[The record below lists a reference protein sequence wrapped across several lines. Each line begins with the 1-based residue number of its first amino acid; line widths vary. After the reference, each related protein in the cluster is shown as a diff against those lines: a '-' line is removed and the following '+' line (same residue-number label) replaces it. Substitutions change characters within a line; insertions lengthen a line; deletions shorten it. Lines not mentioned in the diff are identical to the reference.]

1 MRETA
6 VNRWLIV
13 LTVMLPTFIEIMD
26 TSVVNVTLGH
36 IRGTMSAGIDES
48 TWTITSYIVSNAVVM
63 PMSDWLSRMFGRKR
77 YLMFSVALFTASSVM
92 CGLSWSLGSL
102 IFFRI
107 LQGIGGG
114 ALVPLSQAILFETFP
129 EDERGPAMG
138 AFGIGTTVAPSLGL
152 PLGGWIADNWTWRW
166 IFYINLPI
174 GIISIF
180 LIMLNLRDPHYHKGE
195 KPRIDTL
202 GLSLLIIG
210 LAALQIV
217 LDKGQ
222 SEDWFASNFILILSI
237 ISFVSLSFLIFAE
250 LSTKSPIVDLKVFRN
265 ISYSS
270 GTMVTFVIFF
280 SMMSIFVL
288 TPVYVQDL
296 LGYSATLA
304 GLVMMPQGLCMVLSL
319 GLAGFFGTKL
329 NQKAVLVAGIIMM
342 SCSAGLMARFNLTTD
357 FQTVVYALCLQGV
370 SLGFIFVPL
379 SVLSFTGVSNEKMG
393 NATALWNLLRNIGG
407 SVGIAIVMTLIARG
421 AQIHQNYMVD
431 HLTPLDKG
439 YYFTLAQMA
448 PLLKMKGIAGGA
460 EASVYGQLVK
470 QATMFSFVDV
480 YYLLV
485 FMMLACIPLV
495 LLMKS
500 AKGNGQRS
508 ASIH

>member
-1 MRETA
+1 MKGNTA
-6 VNRWLIV
+6 NRWLIV

-36 IRGTMSAGIDES
+36 IRGTMSAGIDEA
-48 TWTITSYIVSNAVVM
+48 TWAITSYIVSNAVVM

-77 YLMFSVALFTASSVM
+77 YLMFSIALFTASSVM

-138 AFGIGTTVAPSLGL
+138 AFGIGTTVAPSIGL

-180 LIMLNLRDPHYHKGE
+180 LIMLNLKDPHYHQGE
-195 KPRIDTL
+195 KPKIDTL

-222 SEDWFASNFILILSI
+222 SEDWFASNFILILSV
-237 ISFVSLSFLIFAE
+237 ISFVSLTFLVFVE
-250 LSTKSPIVDLKVFRN
+250 LSTDNPIVDLKIFRN

-270 GTMVTFVIFF
+270 GTIVTFVIFF

-288 TPVYVQDL
+288 TPVYVQNL

-304 GLVMMPQGLCMVLSL
+304 GLVMMPQGFCIMLSL
-319 GLAGFFGTKL
+319 GLAGIFGTKL
-329 NQKAVLVAGIIMM
+329 NQKAVLTAGIIMM

-357 FQTVVYALCLQGV
+357 FRTVMYTLCLQGI
-370 SLGFIFVPL
+370 SAGLIFVPV
-379 SVLSFTGVSNEKMG
+379 SVLSFTGVSNHKMG

-407 SVGIAIVMTLIARG
+407 SVGIAVVMTFIARG

-431 HLTPLDKG
+431 RMTPLDRGYHLTMESVSPLFDLKG
-439 YYFTLAQMA
+439 F
-448 PLLKMKGIAGGA
+448 AGGT
-460 EASVYGQLVK
+460 EATIYAQLVR

-480 YYLLV
+480 YYLLM
-485 FMMLACIPLV
+485 FMMLAVTSLV
-495 LLMKS
+495 LLMKKAEGPAKPS
-500 AKGNGQRS
+500 AM
-508 ASIH
+508 H